1 MSTDPLV
8 SVLIP
13 TYNGGEFVAQTIASV
28 LRSTHEHLEIIV
40 SDDGSTD
47 GTVEIARHF
56 AAEDDRVV
64 LDAHEN
70 IGIFAN
76 PIRLLKA
83 ASSDLVKFVL
93 QDDLLDP
100 SCIEHLLSGMGSDQ
114 SIVMATSKR
123 RIIDA
128 SGHVC
133 PDNASTTSIVQSSC
147 RIPGILLGDHLLETN
162 CNRIGELSTV
172 LFRRNAVDADRL
184 WHFPGW
190 YPKVN
195 GDVALWLKLLA
206 RGDAW
211 YCAEELSSFR
221 RHDGQFGQ
229 GPEIAIVGLLDW
241 FHLIQGAR
249 SLGFLAVPSQ
259 ERQALAV
266 TLACAG
272 SSYASLMNH
281 PDAPAILDALDLTS
295 ERLRELDLLPVA

>member
-1 MSTDPLV
+1 MSTNPLV

-13 TYNGGEFVAQTIASV
+13 TFNGGEFVAQTIRSV
-28 LRSTHEHLEIIV
+28 LGQSYEHLEIIV

-47 GTVEIARHF
+47 GTVEIVRHL
-56 AAEDDRVV
+56 AAEDDRVR
-64 LDAHEN
+64 LDAHAN

-100 SCIEHLLSGMGSDQ
+100 GCIEHLLSGLGPDE

-133 PDNASTTSIVQSSC
+133 PDDASTTAIVQSSC

-184 WHFPGW
+184 WQFPGLH
-190 YPKVN
+190 PKVN

-211 YCAEELSSFR
+211 YCNEELSSFR
-221 RHDGQFGQ
+221 RHEGQFGQ
-229 GPEIAIVGLLDW
+229 GPEIAIAGLRDW

-272 SSYASLMNH
+272 STYASLMNH
-281 PDAPAILDALDLTS
+281 EDASAILDTLDLTS
-295 ERLRELDLLPVA
+295 RRLRELELVAVT